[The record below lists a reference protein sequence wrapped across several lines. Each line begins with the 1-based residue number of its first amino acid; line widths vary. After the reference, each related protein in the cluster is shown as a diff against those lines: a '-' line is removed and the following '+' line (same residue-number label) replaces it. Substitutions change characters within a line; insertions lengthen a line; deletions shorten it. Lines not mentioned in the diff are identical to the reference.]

1 MLEGM
6 KIPPL
11 QDRGKANRLI
21 FFYKVVE
28 GLVPALP
35 SSDYLTPVRTS
46 KRKVT
51 PKSFQN
57 YNSDNII
64 KKYSTNNSKCFV
76 PIQCKT
82 SQFNN
87 SFFLKTII
95 QWNKLKD
102 SVVCAKTVD
111 SFRSTVLQWI

>member
-11 QDRGKANRLI
+11 QERRKANRLI
-21 FFYKVVE
+21 FYKVVE
-28 GLVPALP
+28 GLVPALQ
-35 SSDYLTPVRTS
+35 SSDYLTPVRKS

-64 KKYSTNNSKCFV
+64 EKYSKVLRSNTVQDVSLKQLLLSKDNYRV
-76 PIQCKT
+76 EQT
-82 SQFNN
+82 
-87 SFFLKTII
+87 
-95 QWNKLKD
+95 
-102 SVVCAKTVD
+102 
-111 SFRSTVLQWI
+111 RG